1 MEQMQEALKGK
12 YAKTGKEFLD
22 LIDEDYV
29 LKTLQLFNFF
39 IISQHDQDP
48 LQETLYI
55 IQF

>member
-29 LKTLQLFNFF
+29 LKTLQIFSFF